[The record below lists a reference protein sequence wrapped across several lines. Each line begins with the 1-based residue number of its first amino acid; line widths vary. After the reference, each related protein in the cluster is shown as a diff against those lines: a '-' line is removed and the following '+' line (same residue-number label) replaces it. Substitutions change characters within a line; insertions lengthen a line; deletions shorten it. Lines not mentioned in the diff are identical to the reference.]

1 MSRATTPRRRRSTR
15 WPRSWSRAS
24 PWRTWSPGTCTT
36 WVHNYWLGP
45 SVNVFQQQIESM
57 YQDQKV
63 SWEFMMKELLND
75 LIWLWIILKFIQTQQ
90 TTTNTPHRVLLSPDI
105 HIVLHPVLLTDCF
118 KKLSSFIKYF
128 LLAETS
134 EVQSVGGEHSS
145 SALLLHLDCEECGQ
159 DSLEAVVVGVVR

>member
-1 MSRATTPRRRRSTR
+1 MNMNRFEI
-15 WPRSWSRAS
+15 
-24 PWRTWSPGTCTT
+24 
-36 WVHNYWLGP
+36 H
-45 SVNVFQQQIESM
+45 
-57 YQDQKV
+57 
-63 SWEFMMKELLND
+63 
-75 LIWLWIILKFIQTQQ
+75 
-90 TTTNTPHRVLLSPDI
+90 TNTANNQYTSLTKSSCPQITLI